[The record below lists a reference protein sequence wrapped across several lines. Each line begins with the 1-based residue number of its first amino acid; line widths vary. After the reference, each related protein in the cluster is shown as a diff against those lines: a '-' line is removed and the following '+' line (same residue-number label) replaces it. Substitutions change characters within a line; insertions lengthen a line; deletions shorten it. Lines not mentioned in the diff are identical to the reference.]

1 MLRFLAVLAFDLER
15 MPQQLCEMRR
25 TKLNFEESLAQLR
38 LNQHDNPEINQ
49 EIDRWYSLPKE
60 SPEKSLESQSDSL
73 ESIYDNMHGLDPLIV
88 RLQDL
93 LDEQAGKDVRIKLVR
108 KMVEALRDVKTE
120 SDLEK
125 TLKELAENLTESSG
139 DTPSNNNKSNNS
151 SNNNNRPQAPP
162 LPAFLQC
169 PGTIPQAPPLPPS
182 IQSKAMIDPSKGPPQ
197 APPLPDIKTL
207 SNTAIPS
214 PISVKVKAEL
224 PQSMKPKRTH
234 DGTVKMRTLMWSKI
248 PPSTLSNENSSVW
261 KQLASEE
268 KPLSIDFDLLDGMFA
283 LRPTENH
290 VSRQDL
296 TPIPAFK
303 RKDALVDLLTVK
315 RSQNV
320 TITLKQFKD
329 IDRLIDDLREYKIE
343 GFEYEHLKTLRS
355 ILPDED
361 EIEALR
367 RYSGDVALLAPA
379 CAFFLRLIAVP
390 NYKLRIDSLDFRMD
404 FQKII
409 NELLPNSDI
418 VIRACKEILNS
429 SALKRLLLLLVNIGN
444 YLNDSTAH
452 GNAAGFLLN
461 SIWQIIDLR
470 ATKGG
475 MTLMHCVAKA
485 DTKLLQYLETEL
497 KSIKAAS
504 EIWLEEMRNNVRDLT
519 KQKSSLSQQ
528 LETLKSKEEFND
540 FEQFLKDDCSQ
551 GLDGASNQLKII
563 DSLQRDLAAYFCE
576 HRNSFKLEEC
586 FKIFANFITRLH
598 LAVQE
603 NEERERRQKATG
615 SKKSMTCS
623 HESLVK
629 NSEKSDRKSDQI
641 TDRFIAA
648 LETDSGVIREF
659 SRKRINSKVP
669 APQISESKN
678 DRERSIEK
686 SNESQKVDEKKN
698 DGLNTPI
705 RIRRLVKRSS
715 EHSDLYENST
725 DLNEYIEN
733 LESKLTTPQS
743 RRLKYSS
750 STVCKSDP
758 VTPTSADVSPIHISI
773 AQENDACSSTAG
785 SSPKSG
791 DDEGFESEKD
801 KENGRTPSPT
811 VINICTTSDDKI
823 EPEVEK
829 SEGSGLNQKNS
840 GHKTTI
846 PVKNSPLQA
855 SNLPQSRLAKPKIPQ
870 PQVPPM
876 KSAST
881 SKLQRI
887 PIQRLYNS
895 PQDHQKEDTNK
906 SQLTPKSPGQPS
918 RISTLSRRPSTE
930 KSPNLVKSIP
940 SNPMAQ
946 KPPAPPS
953 STVRAV
959 KSTVTSLK
967 VGVAKLVKQNTTSG
981 LQRANQNIKK
991 EAKEIPVPRR
1001 ASAPERK
1008 ISESEIPMV
1017 STSARPSLIA
1027 QGSVRASMRASL
1039 PKMDALET
1047 PKPLRKAGS
1056 MNRNVPRTVKP
1067 KWV

>member
-1 MLRFLAVLAFDLER
+1 MLRFLAILAFDLER

-60 SPEKSLESQSDSL
+60 SPEKNLESQSDSL

-93 LDEQAGKDVRIKLVR
+93 LDDQTGKDVRIKLVR

-125 TLKELAENLTESSG
+125 TLKELAENLPESNG
-139 DTPSNNNKSNNS
+139 DTPSNNNTGNNN
-151 SNNNNRPQAPP
+151 NNNNRPQAPP

-329 IDRLIDDLREYKIE
+329 IDRLIEDLREYKIE

-461 SIWQIIDLR
+461 SLWQIIDLR

-504 EIWLEEMRNNVRDLT
+504 EIWLEEIRNNVRDLT

-540 FEQFLKDDCSQ
+540 FEQFLKVDCSQ
-551 GLDGASNQLKII
+551 GLDEASNQLKII

-629 NSEKSDRKSDQI
+629 SSEKPGRKSDQI

-678 DRERSIEK
+678 GRERNVEK

-705 RIRRLVKRSS
+705 RIRRLVKRNS

-743 RRLKYSS
+743 RRLKYTS

-758 VTPTSADVSPIHISI
+758 VTPTSVDVSPIHVSI
-773 AQENDACSSTAG
+773 VQENDACSSTAG

-801 KENGRTPSPT
+801 KENGR
-811 VINICTTSDDKI
+811 
-823 EPEVEK
+823 
-829 SEGSGLNQKNS
+829 
-840 GHKTTI
+840 
-846 PVKNSPLQA
+846 
-855 SNLPQSRLAKPKIPQ
+855 IPQ
-870 PQVPPM
+870 PQVPPV

-881 SKLQRI
+881 SKLQPKLQRI

-895 PQDHQKEDTNK
+895 PQSHQKEDTNK

-918 RISTLSRRPSTE
+918 RISTLSRRSSTE
-930 KSPNLVKSIP
+930 KSPNLAKSTP
-940 SNPMAQ
+940 NNPMAQ

-953 STVRAV
+953 STIRAV

-981 LQRANQNIKK
+981 LQRANQNVKK